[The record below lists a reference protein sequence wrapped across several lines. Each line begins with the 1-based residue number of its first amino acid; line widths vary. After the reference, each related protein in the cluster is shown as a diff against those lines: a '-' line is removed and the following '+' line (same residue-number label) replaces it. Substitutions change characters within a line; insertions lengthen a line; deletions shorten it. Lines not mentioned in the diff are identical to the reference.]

1 MAYVKK
7 LFNENFLFYAS
18 YVIKDRAIPDAED
31 GLKPVQRRIM
41 HSLFEMDDGKFH
53 KVANV
58 VGHCMKYHPHGDQSI
73 YGALVVLANKD
84 LFIDKQ
90 GNFGNIFTGDE
101 ASAARY
107 IECRATP
114 LAKEIFYNPKIT
126 RYADSYDGRNKEPEY
141 FPAKLPV
148 ILLTGT
154 EGIAV
159 GMSTRILPHNPV
171 EVIAAEIACLQGKPF
186 SLLPDFP
193 TAGLVDVGDYA
204 DGNGKVKVRAKLDTS
219 DPKRILITEIP
230 FGSTTESLIESVEAA
245 AKGGRIKI
253 ASISDF
259 TTEKVEIEIKLQ
271 RGVYT
276 DEVVDAL
283 YAFTE
288 CEQSISCNCLLIQ
301 DEKPVVTTVTK
312 IVERHAATLIGILE
326 AELRIEESE
335 LLDEIHARTLE
346 RIFIEERVYKAI
358 ENKKTQETVV
368 RAILDGLK
376 PFTADIARDVMPE
389 DVERLLKIPIRRIS
403 LYDINKARDEMKRL
417 ADRLA
422 EVRHHLAHLTAY
434 AVALLSGIKK
444 KLEKDW
450 TRKTTIANFHKIDA
464 KEVARRD
471 IALRYDSQTGYLG
484 TAVSSGDKL
493 FDVST
498 FDRLMVL
505 RRNGIFTFVPLPERL
520 FVDQGML
527 HCAIADKERIAAALM
542 TVVYRDGENGFPY
555 IKRCRVEGWI
565 MNKDYSLV
573 PENAQVLAFSV
584 DPAFEFTLS
593 YKPKPRMKVDKAR
606 FIASRYDEKGLKAS
620 GVRLANREVSAVDCD
635 PPCGVSAIIAANSA
649 ANGAAGGATSGSG
662 VGAATSSGSGR
673 GSGAGGSASVSPF
686 QPELLDPFDQDAK
699 PGDIGDTA
707 DETLSATPTDESLE
721 AAKVPLGRRLHKG
734 GKTKTP
740 GKTATKA
747 KPATKK
753 GVATSGGSTKK
764 PSREDSIARR
774 APAKSSAPEPG
785 PEPEPGAPGS
795 GEGLLARM
803 AKKKAGSEKK

>member
-7 LFNENFLFYAS
+7 LFNENYLFYAS

-73 YGALVVLANKD
+73 YGALVVFANKE

-90 GNFGNIFTGDE
+90 GNFGNIYTGDQ

-126 RYADSYDGRNKEPEY
+126 RYVDSYDGRNREPEY

-159 GMSTRILPHNPV
+159 GMSTKILPHNPV
-171 EVIAAEIACLQGKPF
+171 EVISAEIACLQGKPF
-186 SLLPDFP
+186 SLMPDFP

-204 DGNGKVKVRAKLDTS
+204 DGLGKVKVRARLDIS

-301 DEKPVVTTVTK
+301 DDKPVITTVSK
-312 IVERHAATLIGILE
+312 IVERHAATLLGILE
-326 AELRIEESE
+326 AELKIEETE

-358 ENKKTQETVV
+358 ETKKTQETVV
-368 RAILDGLK
+368 RAVLDGLK
-376 PFTADIARDVMPE
+376 PFAKEIARDVSPE
-389 DVERLLKIPIRRIS
+389 DVERLLRIQIRRIS

-417 ADRLA
+417 SERLA
-422 EVRHHLAHLTAY
+422 EVRHHLEHLNAY
-434 AVALLSGIKK
+434 AIALLTGIWK

-450 TRKTTIANFHKIDA
+450 VRKTTIANFHKIDV
-464 KEVARRD
+464 KEVAKRD

-493 FDVST
+493 FDVSS

-527 HCAIADKERIAAALM
+527 HCAIADKERIAATLM
-542 TVVYRDGENGFPY
+542 TIVYRDGSKGFPC
-555 IKRCRVEGWI
+555 IKRTRIEGWI

-573 PENAQVLAFSV
+573 PDSAQILAFSV
-584 DPAFEFTLS
+584 DPAFEFTLT
-593 YKPKPRMKVDKAR
+593 YKPKPRMKVDRAR
-606 FIASRYDEKGLKAS
+606 FIASRFDEKGLKAS
-620 GVRLANREVSAVDCD
+620 GLRLANREVVSVECD
-635 PPCGVSAIIAANSA
+635 PPGGVPAIIAAATTAVA
-649 ANGAAGGATSGSG
+649 AAGAAVSGSG
-662 VGAATSSGSGR
+662 GNGTQG
-673 GSGAGGSASVSPF
+673 GAGGSGGGGAAAGPAGGHGVSPL
-686 QPELLDPFDQDAK
+686 QPNLLDLFDDVDSAGSTDAA
-699 PGDIGDTA
+699 PADTA
-707 DETLSATPTDESLE
+707 AQPGSEDAGK
-721 AAKVPLGRRLHKG
+721 APLGRKIRG
-734 GKTKTP
+734 TGKSKSSP
-740 GKTATKA
+740 
-747 KPATKK
+747 KPAPKREAAVKDKTGAKGTTEAKK
-753 GVATSGGSTKK
+753 AAGSVLDGG
-764 PSREDSIARR
+764 
-774 APAKSSAPEPG
+774 
-785 PEPEPGAPGS
+785 
-795 GEGLLARM
+795 GLLAKM
-803 AKKKAGSEKK
+803 ARKKTEDGKK